1 MTGVVDPQAMDD
13 EQLRSRIREIRS
25 AEEAVSY
32 ERRMLHGRIDVLRS
46 EILARIAGRSG
57 EGASQTETAAHASL
71 LDRLTDVLSHKGP
84 PPVDEELDRLGADDH
99 RVSAVGDVDELPEL
113 SGLSDDELA
122 AYVHALS
129 RRERIVSDRRQ
140 VLHQEIEG
148 LRAEHVARL
157 RRQYADVG
165 PGAGGPAVP

>member
-1 MTGVVDPQAMDD
+1 VADPQAMDD
-13 EQLRSRIREIRS
+13 EQLRARIREIRS
-25 AEEAVSY
+25 EEEAVSY

-46 EILARIAGRSG
+46 EILARISG
-57 EGASQTETAAHASL
+57 QSADGASASEAASQASL

-99 RVSAVGDVDELPEL
+99 GTSISGDLDELPDL
-113 SGLSDDELA
+113 TALSDDDLA
-122 AYVHALS
+122 AYVHTLS

-148 LRAEHVARL
+148 LRAENVARL
-157 RRQYADVG
+157 RRRYAGADSE
-165 PGAGGPAVP
+165 AGGPAVL